1 LRFRLVALLT
11 ITPLGDAPTTSEL
24 LGIGEHTVTVGVK
37 ASQEAG
43 IDAAAIGLHARL
55 GLGRRLG
62 VLFFLCV
69 LNIGSLCAAGVSVLG
84 HRGCGEG
91 ET

>member
-1 LRFRLVALLT
+1 LT

-24 LGIGEHTVTVGVK
+24 LGVREHAVTVGVK
-37 ASQEAG
+37 AAQEARV
-43 IDAAAIGLHARL
+43 DAAATGLHARL
-55 GLGRRLG
+55 GLGRGLG

-69 LNIGSLCAAGVSVLG
+69 LNIGSLGAAGVSVLG
-84 HRGCGEG
+84 HRGRGEG